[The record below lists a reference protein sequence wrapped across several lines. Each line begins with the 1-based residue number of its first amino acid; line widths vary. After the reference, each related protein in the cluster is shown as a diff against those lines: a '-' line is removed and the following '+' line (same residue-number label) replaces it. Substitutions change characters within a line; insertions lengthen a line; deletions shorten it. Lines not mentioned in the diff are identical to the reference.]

1 MSSEM
6 THNQPLARRII
17 QEALNRGA
25 NDIVGL
31 AGHLFG
37 KVPSGAEYFAA
48 RLAVSA
54 LMAERLIDATQT
66 ASGGVVYHITS
77 KTPIEP
83 RKDK

>member
-1 MSSEM
+1 M
-6 THNQPLARRII
+6 THDQPLARRII
-17 QEALNRGA
+17 QEALNGGA

-54 LMAERLIDATQT
+54 LLSERLIDSTATEG
-66 ASGGVVYHITS
+66 GGVCYHITS

-83 RKDK
+83 RKNK

>member
-1 MSSEM
+1 ME
-6 THNQPLARRII
+6 HDQPLARRIV
-17 QEALNRGA
+17 QEALNGGA

-54 LMAERLIDATQT
+54 LLSERLIDSTQT
-66 ASGGVVYHITS
+66 ASGGVVYHVTS
-77 KTPIEP
+77 KTPMEP